1 MRRPIPYRER
11 LGVGRVE
18 GGGDA
23 GQTRRGDG
31 GWSKRE
37 PKEQLARHVGPNPAS
52 ARPRPAH
59 ETPNSKTSVRRTR
72 NSLAG
77 KKWYSWFHLLVH
89 SSSSEIRQAVAALLS
104 PACARLSRRTSFE
117 SASFDDPHLDPTYR
131 KSRHSCSVC
140 KILDFLSLD
149 SSISTVLVD
158 PSPFGSVRLEREARS
173 KGARDIDM

>member
-1 MRRPIPYRER
+1 MGKRDAREPGEKGVPVGVLRPVEGAARGDRKEPRARKGGDAATHPISRAAWGRESR
-11 LGVGRVE
+11 

-104 PACARLSRRTSFE
+104 PACARLSRQTSFE
-117 SASFDDPHLDPTYR
+117 SASFDDPHLDPT
-131 KSRHSCSVC
+131 
-140 KILDFLSLD
+140 
-149 SSISTVLVD
+149 
-158 PSPFGSVRLEREARS
+158 
-173 KGARDIDM
+173 